1 MDKIILILISILMGI
16 IINNYILNLPRGIKE
31 IGKIFKWKFSKV
43 TPIIILLNIAL
54 YVGLYMI
61 YGVSIELF
69 RYAMLSSLLIAVI
82 FIDSKLYIIPNG
94 LNLFGLIYGVVC
106 ILCNLTN
113 YKTMIFGAL
122 FGFVFFFLIIFLSE
136 AILKK
141 QGMGEGDLKLMTVM
155 GLYLGLAYT
164 VLTTFLSFILGA
176 VISILLLVFKI
187 KKVDEQIPFGPFI
200 AISGIITMF
209 CGNNIIYWYLGM

>member
-16 IINNYILNLPRGIKE
+16 LINNYILNLPRGIKE
-31 IGKIFKWKFSKV
+31 IGKLFKWKFSKA
-43 TPIIILLNIAL
+43 TPIIILFNIAL
-54 YVGLYMI
+54 YIGLYMI
-61 YGVSIELF
+61 HGVSIELV
-69 RYAMLSSLLIAVI
+69 RYTMLSSLLIAVI

-94 LNLFGLIYGVVC
+94 LNLFGLIYGIVC

-113 YKTMIFGAL
+113 YKTMLFGAL
-122 FGFVFFFLIIFLSE
+122 FGFAFFFLIIFLSE

-155 GLYLGLAYT
+155 GLYLGLKYT

-200 AISGIITMF
+200 AIAGIITMF

>member
-16 IINNYILNLPRGIKE
+16 LINNYILNLPRGIKE
-31 IGKIFKWKFSKV
+31 IGKIFKWKFSKA

-54 YVGLYMI
+54 YIGLYI
-61 YGVSIELF
+61 IHGVSIELF

-106 ILCNLTN
+106 ILCNLAN
-113 YKTMIFGAL
+113 YKTMLFGAI

-200 AISGIITMF
+200 AIAGIITMF
-209 CGNNIIYWYLGM
+209 CGNNIIYWYLGF

>member
-16 IINNYILNLPRGIKE
+16 LINNYILNLPRGIK
-31 IGKIFKWKFSKV
+31 IGKIFKWKFSKA

-54 YVGLYMI
+54 YIGLYI
-61 YGVSIELF
+61 IHGVSIELF

-106 ILCNLTN
+106 ILCNLAN
-113 YKTMIFGAL
+113 YKTMLFGAI

-200 AISGIITMF
+200 AIAGIITMF
-209 CGNNIIYWYLGM
+209 CGNNIIYWYLGF

>member
-54 YVGLYMI
+54 YVGLYMTH
-61 YGVSIELF
+61 GVSIELF

-106 ILCNLTN
+106 ILCDLAN
-113 YKTMIFGAL
+113 YKTMLFGAV

-141 QGMGEGDLKLMTVM
+141 QGMGEGDLKLMAMM
-155 GLYLGLAYT
+155 GLYLGLGYT

-176 VISILLLVFKI
+176 VISIFLLVFKI

-200 AISGIITMF
+200 AIAGIITMF
-209 CGNNIIYWYLGM
+209 CGNNIIHWYLGM

>member
-1 MDKIILILISILMGI
+1 MDKIFLILISILMGI
-16 IINNYILNLPRGIKE
+16 LINNYILNLPRSIKE
-31 IGKIFKWKFSKV
+31 IGKLFKWKFSKI
-43 TPIIILLNIAL
+43 TPIIILFNIAL

-61 YGVSIELF
+61 YGISIELV
-69 RYAMLSSLLIAVI
+69 RYTMLSSLLIAVI

-106 ILCNLTN
+106 ILCNLAN
-113 YKTMIFGAL
+113 YKTMLFGAV

-164 VLTTFLSFILGA
+164 ILTTFMSFILGA
-176 VISILLLVFKI
+176 VISILLLLFKI

-200 AISGIITMF
+200 AIAGIITMF
-209 CGNNIIYWYLGM
+209 CGNNIIYWYLGV

>member
-31 IGKIFKWKFSKV
+31 IGKLFKWKFSKI

-54 YVGLYMI
+54 YVGLYI
-61 YGVSIELF
+61 VHGVSIELF

-94 LNLFGLIYGVVC
+94 LNLFGLIYGIAC
-106 ILCNLTN
+106 ILCNLVN
-113 YKTMIFGAL
+113 YKTMLFGAL
-122 FGFVFFFLIIFLSE
+122 FGFAFFFLIIFLSE

-155 GLYLGLAYT
+155 GLYIGLPYT
-164 VLTTFLSFILGA
+164 VLTTFMSFIIGA

-200 AISGIITMF
+200 AIAGIITMF